1 MYKWCTILVYNSR
14 FHYILCSVLWVAKR
28 VLRMK
33 YHVTHYHRFQGWRA
47 NCDKYSWL
55 NFVCW
60 QKALTH
66 ISPRYVCTYE
76 LLLQIFHT
84 MYGIISIQY
93 TRGFAVHFMLY
104 CACQRGSNLL
114 LWALGMRTHANGS
127 VSIWALLC
135 VQATCPP
142 PRQQNKVFPICPTS
156 FDFNNHP
163 SFARESSTSV
173 HVDLA
178 SFKAVCFHTGASER
192 YSPTALLEKWQC
204 HWAVSI

>member
-1 MYKWCTILVYNSR
+1 MT
-14 FHYILCSVLWVAKR
+14 KR

-33 YHVTHYHRFQGWRA
+33 YHVTHYHKFQGWRV
-47 NCDKYSWL
+47 NCDKYVFLAKFCLLAKTINKHFSTVRMYIWIAPPNFSHNVWYYL
-55 NFVCW
+55 N
-60 QKALTH
+60 
-66 ISPRYVCTYE
+66 
-76 LLLQIFHT
+76 
-84 MYGIISIQY
+84 SIHQ
-93 TRGFAVHFMLY
+93 RICCLCSHFMLY